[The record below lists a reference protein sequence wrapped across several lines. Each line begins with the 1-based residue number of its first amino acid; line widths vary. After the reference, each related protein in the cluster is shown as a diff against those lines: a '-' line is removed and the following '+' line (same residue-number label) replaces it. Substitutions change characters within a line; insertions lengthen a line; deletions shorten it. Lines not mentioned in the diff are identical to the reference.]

1 MAAYIASVLFAA
13 TASAAALN
21 HGAGGLPR
29 YAPAA
34 RDGPFVTIDDV
45 TVRTTV
51 TTTRSHSPAVT
62 AMMQA
67 AQDLPVIWV
76 TVTVTVTTDY
86 PHPGTDIDLRRRTV
100 DRRQE
105 STNTVPGQV
114 VSCGNLL
121 VVHGTHTTDP
131 ARAVEHSTVA
141 APLPPLP
148 EPGHNHDVARSAAI
162 NAMCFRRIARRDT
175 TAATAAS
182 SHVLCFRSDSSP
194 PGAEVAPRQLTAC
207 ETSFSLPTPTAEERR
222 RRRDTAAP
230 ETEWNLYLPD
240 GRSLREISDKYAGHG
255 VYDFAGEP
263 VESYCYFDWSGD
275 DGSDD
280 KEGWDGSV
288 PVVCAPVAAGGDGAK
303 REVGRLVFD

>member
-1 MAAYIASVLFAA
+1 MASYLASILFAA
-13 TASAAALN
+13 SASAAALN
-21 HGAGGLPR
+21 YGGGGRPR
-29 YAPAA
+29 YAPAV
-34 RDGPFVTIDDV
+34 RDGPFVTIGPDV

-51 TTTRSHSPAVT
+51 TTTRSPSPAVT
-62 AMMQA
+62 AMPA
-67 AQDLPVIWV
+67 VQDLPVIWV

-86 PHPGTDIDLRRRTV
+86 PHPGTEIDRRSINRRAI

-121 VVHGTHTTDP
+121 VVHGTHKEDP
-131 ARAVEHSTVA
+131 ARAVDHSTVA
-141 APLPPLP
+141 TPLPPLP
-148 EPGHNHDVARSAAI
+148 EPDHNHDAAAI
-162 NAMCFRRIARRDT
+162 NAICFRRTRRHDT
-175 TAATAAS
+175 DAAAS
-182 SHVLCFRSDSSP
+182 SHILCFRSDSRR
-194 PGAEVAPRQLTAC
+194 PGGDLPARQLTAC

-222 RRRDTAAP
+222 RRDTTAP

-255 VYDFAGEP
+255 VYDFGREP
-263 VESYCYFDWSGD
+263 VESHCYFDESGD
-275 DGSDD
+275 DGNDG

-288 PVVCAPVAAGGDGAK
+288 PVVCAPVAAGRDGAQ